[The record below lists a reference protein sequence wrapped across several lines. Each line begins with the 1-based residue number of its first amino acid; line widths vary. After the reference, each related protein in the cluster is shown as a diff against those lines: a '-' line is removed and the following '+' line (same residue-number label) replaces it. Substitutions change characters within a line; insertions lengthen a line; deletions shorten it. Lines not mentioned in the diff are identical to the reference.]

1 MSAAFPALPPSFVP
15 PAAGDTPVGAVI
27 AFAGDAAGAQLEAGG
42 WMLCDGRALAAALY
56 PELFAV
62 LGYLYG
68 GAGAQFCL
76 PDCRGSFLRGH
87 AADAAAQ
94 GHAGAGAGPLAPGSG
109 ATSIGVNYLIKF
121 TGGVRTR

>member
-1 MSAAFPALPPSFVP
+1 M
-15 PAAGDTPVGAVI
+15 
-27 AFAGDAAGAQLEAGG
+27 
-42 WMLCDGRALAAALY
+42 
-56 PELFAV
+56 

-76 PDCRGSFLRGH
+76 PDCRGSFVRGH

-94 GHAGAGAGPLAPGSG
+94 GHAGAGPLAPGSG

-121 TGGVRTR
+121 TGGVRMR